1 MTQGAKFC
9 STCGKGLVEGARF
22 CAGCGTPVV
31 AATPVPQPAPEAV
44 AHPAVAPQ
52 PVVPAPPVVAPQP
65 VATAPASSERVH
77 AVIPNATLKGG
88 FLGMGGK
95 SYILVLTERR
105 VLFVQVT
112 SQMMKQMV
120 ADARDNA
127 KSDGKG
133 FFGQWGAQ
141 LSAYSEFATRYLT
154 MAPEQALAETPG
166 NWALERAAIV
176 SVKLKAGYTD
186 TDGGGSSPDRLIIKA
201 TDKKHTIDLAS
212 GTAQAKQALIA
223 AEMI

>member
-1 MTQGAKFC
+1 MTQGARFC
-9 STCGKGLVEGARF
+9 STCGNGLAEGARF
-22 CAGCGTPVV
+22 CAGCGTPIA
-31 AATPVPQPAPEAV
+31 AATPAPQ
-44 AHPAVAPQ
+44 PAVAPL
-52 PVVPAPPVVAPQP
+52 
-65 VATAPASSERVH
+65 ASSERVH

-120 ADARDNA
+120 TDARDSA

-154 MAPEQALAETPG
+154 MPPEQSLAETPG
-166 NWALERAAIV
+166 NWVLERSAIV
-176 SVKLKAGYTD
+176 SVKLKTGHTD
-186 TDGGGSSPDRLIIKA
+186 TDSGSSSPDRLIIKA
-201 TDKKHTIDLAS
+201 TDKKHTIDLGS
-212 GTAQAKQALIA
+212 GTGQAKQALIA